1 MQPARNSPGGWHSHV
16 FPDFQCQNQTSGAIV
31 RPSVGGIGGVLT
43 AFKRKLRWAEDDAS
57 FRRKLGDSYLFYY
70 KSNRKE
76 YTHQL
81 GLADYGEEKTW
92 VAYAR
97 DRA

>member
-1 MQPARNSPGGWHSHV
+1 MGWW
-16 FPDFQCQNQTSGAIV
+16 TG
-31 RPSVGGIGGVLT
+31 
-43 AFKRKLRWAEDDAS
+43 KRLAYLWETGWDDAS